1 MNKDTQ
7 RQEELQQ
14 AIETPENF
22 FRDVE
27 IEFLIHE
34 LKDPLAIIETGLRT
48 LLERQD
54 KYGLLA
60 PRQERTLKRTLR
72 NSKKAR
78 QMLNNLLEIGR
89 SEAGCFISCRFQPA
103 RSAHQALIDSLE
115 TVAGSLFDEFKNYD
129 SESEAMEFLAKSGV
143 LFEVVPQVAS
153 VEMVQD
159 EVKFRQIIG
168 NLIKNALHHRKKRIE
183 IKIGL
188 DQEQLVADVIDDGPG
203 IDPEHHDLI
212 FKRYA
217 QVKECSIVPRHGH
230 GLGLAGALILART
243 LGGDIKI
250 YSELGKGANFRLT
263 LPLNLDSLQT

>member
-1 MNKDTQ
+1 MKNETQ
-7 RQEELQQ
+7 PQETSHPE
-14 AIETPENF
+14 IKTPENF

-54 KYGLLA
+54 KYGSLA
-60 PRQERTLKRTLR
+60 PRQEKTLKRTLR

-89 SEAGCFISCRFQPA
+89 SESGCFISCRFQPA
-103 RSAHQALIDSLE
+103 ESVYQALKDSIE
-115 TVAGSLFDEFKNYD
+115 TVDGSVFEEFRDCDN
-129 SESEAMEFLAKSGV
+129 ESEARECLSKAGIVLDIDPQAAK
-143 LFEVVPQVAS
+143 A
-153 VEMVQD
+153 EMFQD

-168 NLIKNALHHRKKRIE
+168 NLIKNALHHRQKQVE
-183 IKIGL
+183 IKILL
-188 DQEQLVADVIDDGPG
+188 DNDHLIAEVIDDGPG
-203 IDPEHHDLI
+203 IDPEHHELV

-217 QVKECSIVPRHGH
+217 QVKECSIVPRKGH

-250 YSELGKGANFRLT
+250 CSELGKGATFRLT
-263 LPLNLDSLQT
+263 LPLNLNADS

>member
-1 MNKDTQ
+1 MNKKTQ
-7 RQEELQQ
+7 SQEGLKQT
-14 AIETPENF
+14 IETPENF

-54 KYGLLA
+54 KYGSLA
-60 PRQERTLKRTLR
+60 PPQERTLKRTLR

-78 QMLNNLLEIGR
+78 EMLNNLLEIGR
-89 SEAGCFISCRFQPA
+89 SEAGCFISCRFRPV
-103 RSAHQALIDSLE
+103 RSVYQALIDSLE
-115 TVAGSLFDEFKNYD
+115 TVAGSIFEEFKNYD
-129 SESEAMEFLAKSGV
+129 SETEAMEFLAKSGV
-143 LFEVVPQVAS
+143 LFEVDLQAVN

-168 NLIKNALHHRKKRIE
+168 NLIKNALHHRKKQIE
-183 IKIGL
+183 IKVGL
-188 DQEQLVADVIDDGPG
+188 DQEQLVADVTDDGPG

-217 QVKECSIVPRHGH
+217 QVNECSIVPRKGH

-250 YSELGKGANFRLT
+250 HSELGKGATFRLT
-263 LPLNLDSLQT
+263 LPLNLNPAQT